1 MSHPI
6 RYIDVIPNSDTARA
20 NSPFNVL
27 GGLIND
33 AKETITLP
41 VTLWGKAEADW
52 QPIVTQNVEIQPGEH
67 KHIYYTIPRESMRP
81 AFWHT
86 DELEELE
93 LLTHHN
99 PPAGNA
105 KGILIFVE
113 P

>member
-1 MSHPI
+1 MPHSI

-33 AKETITLP
+33 EKEPVTLP
-41 VTLWGKAEADW
+41 VTLWGKAENDW
-52 QPIVTQNVEIQPGEH
+52 QPIATLQVEIQPDEH
-67 KHIYYTIPRESMRP
+67 KHIYYTIPKESMQP
-81 AFWHT
+81 AFWRT

-93 LLTHHN
+93 LLTHHEQ
-99 PPAGNA
+99 PKPSA
-105 KGILIFVE
+105 KGILIFIE